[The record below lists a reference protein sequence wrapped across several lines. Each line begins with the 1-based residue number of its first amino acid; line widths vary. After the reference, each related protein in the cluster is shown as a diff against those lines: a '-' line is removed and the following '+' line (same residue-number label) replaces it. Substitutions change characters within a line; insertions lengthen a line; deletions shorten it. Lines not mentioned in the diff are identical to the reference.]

1 MITEYPKGFSHA
13 VMRHIKIQRRIDMN
27 YSPDAH
33 SANQRYASMREFPAA
48 MSALPAS
55 PVVAMAY
62 VPFQTDIT
70 TYDEINA
77 LACGTLFPC
86 LSKPFKGSGSR

>member
-1 MITEYPKGFSHA
+1 
-13 VMRHIKIQRRIDMN
+13 MN
-27 YSPDAH
+27 YSPNA
-33 SANQRYASMREFPAA
+33 QRISPRGASMRDFPAA
-48 MSALPAS
+48 MPSMPDA

-62 VPFQTDIT
+62 VPFQTDT
-70 TYDEINA
+70 TVYDEINA

>member
-1 MITEYPKGFSHA
+1 
-13 VMRHIKIQRRIDMN
+13 MN
-27 YSPDAH
+27 YSPAAQH
-33 SANQRYASMREFPAA
+33 GNNGYASMRDYPSV
-48 MSALPAS
+48 MNPLPDDT
-55 PVVAMAY
+55 VVAMAY

-70 TYDEINA
+70 TFDEVNA

>member
-1 MITEYPKGFSHA
+1 
-13 VMRHIKIQRRIDMN
+13 MN
-27 YSPDAH
+27 YSP
-33 SANQRYASMREFPAA
+33 NMQRNNAPHMSMREF
-48 MSALPAS
+48 SASKSAFPLN

-62 VPFQTDIT
+62 VPFQTDNA
-70 TYDEINA
+70 TYDEFNA